1 MRTPTT
7 AAGSDPIQARRIW
20 ACHLI
25 KIKLPQQITYANDAV
40 TGIVPGLG
48 DDFRRDA

>member
-7 AAGSDPIQARRIW
+7 AAGNVPTQARRIW
-20 ACHLI
+20 ARHLV
-25 KIKLPQQITYANDAV
+25 KIKLPQQTTYADDAV

-48 DDFRRDA
+48 DDSRRDT